1 MRFRSKFEAEVAMSL
16 DRLGVS
22 FEFEPDKIP
31 FQPPPRVY
39 IPDFYNEY
47 ESIIPKKICRKWI
60 FESRVTAHPLES
72 IISVI
77 SLKSVKLW
85 LKI

>member
-1 MRFRSKFEAEVAMSL
+1 MKEMEYNLEGSNFLQSGHFSGPKVFGA
-16 DRLGVS
+16 
-22 FEFEPDKIP
+22 
-31 FQPPPRVY
+31 VY

-72 IISVI
+72 IFFTPVI
-77 SLKSVKLW
+77 SLKSVKL
-85 LKI
+85 